1 MKRAWLNYGLDL
13 LLLATIVTLGIS
25 SLLIWVVLPKGFN
38 PQWRLWI
45 ALHKWSG
52 LALFVEATVHVFL
65 HRGWLLRM
73 TRRLF
78 KA

>member
-13 LLLATIVTLGIS
+13 LLLATIVILGIS
-25 SLLIWVVLPKGFN
+25 SLLIWVVLPKGFH

-45 ALHKWSG
+45 AIHKWSG
-52 LALFVEATVHVFL
+52 LALFVEAMIHVVL
-65 HRGWLLRM
+65 HGGWLVRM